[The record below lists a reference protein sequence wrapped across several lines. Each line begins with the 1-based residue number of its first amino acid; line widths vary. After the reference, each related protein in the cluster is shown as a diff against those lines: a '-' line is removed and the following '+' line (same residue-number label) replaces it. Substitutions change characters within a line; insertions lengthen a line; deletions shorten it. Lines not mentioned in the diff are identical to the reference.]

1 MAQGFLTMLREY
13 IRLTEAD
20 EILRR
25 YFLINSF
32 DGAMATLGVM
42 SGLRISGSSDMWT
55 VLITCINS
63 SVAMGISGFAGTF
76 LVEKA
81 ERERELT
88 DMERELFMDLDD
100 SILGKASRAVT
111 VLSAII
117 DSLSPLISSM
127 IILLPYM
134 TAPLLGFPAEL
145 CFPVSF
151 ILAAVLLF
159 ILGYYLG
166 KISNRG
172 KIMQYALITTSA
184 GLLVGLMSILWSGMS

>member
-1 MAQGFLTMLREY
+1 MAQGFLSTLREY
-13 IRLTEAD
+13 IRLTEAG

-25 YFLINSF
+25 YLLINSF
-32 DGAMATLGVM
+32 DGAMATLGVI
-42 SGLRISGSSDMWT
+42 SGLRMSGSADTWT

-63 SVAMGISGFAGTF
+63 SIAMGISGFAGTF

-111 VLSAII
+111 ILSAFV
-117 DSLSPLISSM
+117 DSLSPLMSSL
-127 IILLPYM
+127 IILLPYI
-134 TAPLLGFPAEL
+134 TAPFLGLPMEY
-145 CFPVSF
+145 CFLSSF
-151 ILAAVLLF
+151 VLAVVLLF
-159 ILGYYLG
+159 VLGYYLG

-172 KIMQYALITTSA
+172 KILQYALITTSA
-184 GLLVGLMSILWSGMS
+184 GLLVGLISIL